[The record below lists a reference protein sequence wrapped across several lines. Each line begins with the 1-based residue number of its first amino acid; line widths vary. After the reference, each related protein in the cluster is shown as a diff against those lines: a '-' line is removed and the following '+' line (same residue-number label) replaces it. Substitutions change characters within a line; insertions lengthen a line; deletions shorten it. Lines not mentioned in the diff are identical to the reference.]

1 MSFKKAL
8 SHSGEMLNHY
18 RTYYNFI
25 RKHSAL
31 NGKTPSEVAGIDL
44 QLGKNKWVGLIRKSM
59 EVVQ

>member
-1 MSFKKAL
+1 
-8 SHSGEMLNHY
+8 MLNHY